1 MRPTEVA
8 QGLVAGPGPAV
19 PQPVMRD
26 GESWPQFPADE
37 DATFAVQAAVAAER
51 SRIAREMHDSTSK
64 SLLGIAIAAASL
76 CAPRPPGDPRWLE
89 QRLRDLARLAQHAV
103 SETRSVIN
111 NLRDDPLGEAVRC
124 VATAWGLAA
133 GASVSLAVAPAGDAP
148 EGVRREIVAV
158 LCELLHNVQQ
168 HARASRV
175 EVSLRT
181 VAQGLSLAVA
191 DNGVGFCPPADLR
204 DLESAG
210 HRGLP
215 GIAEWV
221 RQIGGAL
228 IIRSR
233 PGPGTHVAVHIPVR
247 ADDRHQPPAMPPPSP
262 PVRVVIAEENPVLRS
277 GLRAVLEC
285 APDLEI
291 VAEAHSGKET
301 VEQVERHG
309 PDVLL
314 LDAGLQ
320 MADGSAVLP
329 QISGLTRVVMLTCAD
344 DGSLAVRA
352 AGAGEHRYAAL
363 GEFEPSGLIQIV
375 HDAARRSP
383 YLVPPPRMAAFPG
396 PASGVNGASLSHRG
410 GELTPREREV
420 MGLIAEGLSNRQIAA
435 RLVISEKTVKNHIC
449 SIYQRIGVD
458 GRSAA
463 VSRWRQL

>member
-8 QGLVAGPGPAV
+8 QGLVAEPGPAV
-19 PQPVMRD
+19 PQPVTRD
-26 GESWPQFPADE
+26 YESWPQFPADE

-51 SRIAREMHDSTSK
+51 ARIAREMHDSTSK

-76 CAPRPPGDPRWLE
+76 CAPRHPGDPLWLE

-111 NLRDDPLGEAVRC
+111 NLRDDSLGEAVRC

-175 EVSLRT
+175 AVSLRT
-181 VAQGLSLAVA
+181 VAQGLSLAVS
-191 DNGVGFCPPADLR
+191 DDGVGFCPPADLR
-204 DLESAG
+204 ELESAG
-210 HRGLP
+210 HHGLP
-215 GIAEWV
+215 GIAERV

-247 ADDRHQPPAMPPPSP
+247 AGGRHQPPAVPPSA

-309 PDVLL
+309 PDVLVF
-314 LDAGLQ
+314 DAGLQ

-329 QISGLTRVVMLTCAD
+329 RISGLTRVVVLTCAD

-352 AGAGEHRYAAL
+352 ADAGEHRYAAL
-363 GEFEPSGLIQIV
+363 GEFEPSDLIQIV

-383 YLVPPPRMAAFPG
+383 YPAPPPMAAFPG
-396 PASGVNGASLSHRG
+396 RPNGVNGASLSHRG

-458 GRSAA
+458 GRSEA